1 MWHDFLSLVVT
12 SAIAAALLH
21 SAKSLKW
28 LLAVFKCVAYANFA
42 VVALLLFKD
51 GFWWLFTMIPYATAA
66 GCLWYRVSEIE
77 LCRERQLSLD
87 IVSERFLLPL
97 CFCTLALTWHG
108 LAWALNWGNAGFFN
122 SLFMVGMSAA
132 SLFVGNIRVPV
143 AMFDACVAFSSYKAK
158 GDVDRSICDMGD
170 NAIIVRALLNAE
182 IRSGRLVETPV
193 GGTDYLIKAEA
204 LSNLLDF
211 MRDSCKS
218 APRMSI
224 AEMCADMASMDFGP
238 IEFAAKFLCR
248 PIEKVKK
255 CRFTDGVYLVHSR
268 NIDRLCVC
276 PVCGTTTFADKE
288 SDECREAY
296 CSDTCRETAKAY
308 GIVECDI
315 AEFSI
320 MSDEE
325 FEDYVNG
332 EPLDSKAEVSSAATS
347 AKDIAKDFAGHVI
360 KKQGAKA
367 IADVAADELGELGG
381 TFVKTTLRARESIRD
396 VAKYMDGKMSST
408 QLTKNLV
415 TQGGGIA
422 GGMVGMKI
430 GGIVGCVGGPIG
442 AFAGAAVG
450 GWIGGKLGKTVA
462 GGVAEGFGEDDAVV
476 VGRGLMEVFQ
486 FLAVRYC
493 LGQAEMDLLFSAVEA
508 ANSKEYVEEVM
519 SSGDGVRPHIA
530 KTLLPIID
538 RIVRKKR
545 LPCDS

>member
-1 MWHDFLSLVVT
+1 MWHDFLSIVVT
-12 SAIAAALLH
+12 FAIAAALVCP
-21 SAKSLKW
+21 AKNLKW
-28 LLAVFKCVAYANFA
+28 LVGVFKGVAYVNFA
-42 VVALLLFKD
+42 VICLLLFKD
-51 GFWWLFTMIPYATAA
+51 GLWWLFTMIPYATAA
-66 GCLWYRVSEIE
+66 GCLWHRVYELN
-77 LCRERQLSLD
+77 LCRERQLSAD
-87 IVSERFLLPL
+87 IVARHFLIPL
-97 CFCTLALTWHG
+97 GCCALTLTWHG
-108 LAWALNWGNAGFFN
+108 LAWALDWGNAGFFN
-122 SLFMVGMSAA
+122 SLFMIGMSVA
-132 SLFVGNIRVPV
+132 SLFVSNIRVPV
-143 AMFDACVAFSSYKAK
+143 AMFDACIAFNTYKAK
-158 GDVDRSICDMGD
+158 EEVDRLICDTGD
-170 NAIIVRALLNAE
+170 NARIVRMLLNVE
-182 IRSGRLVETPV
+182 IQSGRLVETPV
-193 GGTDYLIKAEA
+193 GDNNYLVKAEA

-296 CSDTCRETAKAY
+296 CSDTCRGMAKAY

-332 EPLDSKAEVSSAATS
+332 KPLDSKADVSSAATS

-367 IADVAADELGELGG
+367 IVAVAAEELGEMGG
-381 TFVKTTLRARESIRD
+381 TLVKNALRARKSIKD

-408 QLTKNLV
+408 QLTKNLI
-415 TQGGGIA
+415 THGGGIA
-422 GGMVGMKI
+422 GGMIGMNVGAV
-430 GGIVGCVGGPIG
+430 VGFIGGPIG

-450 GWIGGKLGKTVA
+450 GWIGGKMGKTVA
-462 GGVAEGFGEDDAVV
+462 GDVAEGFGEDDAVV

-493 LGQAEMDLLFSAVEA
+493 LGHAEMDILFNAVEA
-508 ANSKEYVEEVM
+508 TRTKEYVEEVV

-530 KTLLPIID
+530 KTLLPVINQ
-538 RIVRKKR
+538 IVQKKR
-545 LPCDS
+545 LPCDT

>member
-12 SAIAAALLH
+12 YAIAAALLH

-158 GDVDRSICDMGD
+158 GDVNRSICDMGD

-193 GGTDYLIKAEA
+193 GGTDYLIKAKE
-204 LSNLLDF
+204 LSNLLDLIQ
-211 MRDSCKS
+211 DVCKS
-218 APRMSI
+218 IPRMSI
-224 AEMCADMASMDFGP
+224 EEMCANMAGMDFGP
-238 IEFAAKFLCR
+238 IEFAVKFLCR
-248 PIEKVKK
+248 PIEKISK
-255 CRFTDGVYLVHSR
+255 CRFTDGVYLVHSM
-268 NIDRLCVC
+268 NVGRLCIC
-276 PVCGTTTFADKE
+276 PVCGAATFADK
-288 SDECREAY
+288 SSGECHEAY

-308 GIVECDI
+308 GIAEGGIVGFDI
-315 AEFSI
+315 I
-320 MSDEE
+320 SDEE
-325 FEDYVNG
+325 FEAYVNG
-332 EPLDSKAEVSSAATS
+332 TSLDSEGDAVAMS
-347 AKDIAKDFAGHVI
+347 AKDITKDFAGHVI
-360 KKQGAKA
+360 KKQGTKA
-367 IADVAADELGELGG
+367 LVDVAANELGELGG

-430 GGIVGCVGGPIG
+430 GAIVGCVGGPIG

-493 LGQAEMDLLFSAVEA
+493 LGQAEMDFLFSAVEA

-530 KTLLPIID
+530 KTLLPVID